1 MIVHTFIALIGSI
14 GEGNHQNIIQA
25 YLAIENHCIAID
37 KTNKH
42 SLKEKVL
49 HDLDKDSAQF
59 LQTLIK
65 CDLFKLVLKERM
77 RTSVL
82 KAKMSVV

>member
-1 MIVHTFIALIGSI
+1 MIIHTFIALIGSI

-49 HDLDKDSAQF
+49 HDLDKDSAHF
-59 LQTLIK
+59 LQTLIQWD
-65 CDLFKLVLKERM
+65 CSNLFWRRERG
-77 RTSVL
+77 R
-82 KAKMSVV
+82 AF